1 VSDNGNLRKL
11 LAASGLCLLVS
22 SALPAQGPG
31 RIATTPQALLA
42 SPAFFHGKRVAV
54 YGQVVQAGEQSRLQV
69 AVDEAAFGKRA
80 IPQVFVFWKEQPSR
94 SDGEIRGEFWDLGR
108 INADDSR
115 FSTYDFKRLLET
127 VTNGRWPAREELFVI
142 VGAVMLDSQLPANAS
157 LRAIAMAP
165 DRYADREVT
174 VVGRFRGRNLYADLP
189 GPLNKSRWDFVLQS
203 ADAAIWTSGVQPRGK
218 DFNLDPGARVD
229 TGKWLRVNGLVRTEG
244 NAVWI
249 EAKSMEL
256 STEPAEAAAEVEL
269 PPAPKAPPPEV
280 VFSAPVPDEA
290 AVERTTAVRIQFS
303 WDMIGRSFRD
313 RVRVTYV
320 GPTQGGAPPEP
331 PPFTVDYNE
340 GNRALA
346 IRFAKP
352 LEPFQTLKVELL
364 EGITAVD
371 GQPLEPW
378 ALTFST
384 GG

>member
-1 VSDNGNLRKL
+1 
-11 LAASGLCLLVS
+11 
-22 SALPAQGPG
+22 
-31 RIATTPQALLA
+31 
-42 SPAFFHGKRVAV
+42 
-54 YGQVVQAGEQSRLQV
+54 
-69 AVDEAAFGKRA
+69 
-80 IPQVFVFWKEQPSR
+80 
-94 SDGEIRGEFWDLGR
+94 
-108 INADDSR
+108 
-115 FSTYDFKRLLET
+115 
-127 VTNGRWPAREELFVI
+127 
-142 VGAVMLDSQLPANAS
+142 
-157 LRAIAMAP
+157 
-165 DRYADREVT
+165 
-174 VVGRFRGRNLYADLP
+174 
-189 GPLNKSRWDFVLQS
+189 
-203 ADAAIWTSGVQPRGK
+203 
-218 DFNLDPGARVD
+218 
-229 TGKWLRVNGLVRTEG
+229 VNGLVRTEG

-303 WDMIGRSFRD
+303 WDMNGRSFRD

-320 GPTQGGAPPEP
+320 RPTQGGAPPEP
-331 PPFTVDYNE
+331 PPFTFDYNE

-352 LEPFQTLKVELL
+352 LEPFRTLKVELL